1 MISKKL
7 LDLILHKEDKLSRR
21 WVEQVK
27 QSDHMKSYQ
36 KHPDEELIRRN
47 KKFFEQLAH
56 WITNDVSREEI
67 DDYFVTIGRQRY
79 REGFPLPEIVYG
91 VFLAKKVFHDVL
103 IQESLLD
110 SAMEIYQVMELI
122 TMIYNFFD
130 QGDFYITRGYLEE
143 MYGAIGK
150 AGKFTDKELK
160 KYIFP
165 GTFKDDRISFS

>member
-1 MISKKL
+1 
-7 LDLILHKEDKLSRR
+7 
-21 WVEQVK
+21 
-27 QSDHMKSYQ
+27 
-36 KHPDEELIRRN
+36 
-47 KKFFEQLAH
+47 
-56 WITNDVSREEI
+56 
-67 DDYFVTIGRQRY
+67 
-79 REGFPLPEIVYG
+79 
-91 VFLAKKVFHDVL
+91 
-103 IQESLLD
+103 
-110 SAMEIYQVMELI
+110 MEIYQVMELI